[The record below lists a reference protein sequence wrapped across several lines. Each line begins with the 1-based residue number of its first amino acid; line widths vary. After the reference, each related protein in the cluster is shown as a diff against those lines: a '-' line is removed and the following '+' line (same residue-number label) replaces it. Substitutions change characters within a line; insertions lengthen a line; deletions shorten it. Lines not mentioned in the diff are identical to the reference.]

1 MEMNRRDLCIA
12 MTAFASLSAL
22 TSLAAQAQEQE
33 MKPASADST
42 IDMSQS
48 QVFHF
53 DSLKVTKN
61 ANGGWGRPVLH
72 GTLPTGEFVEVHETM
87 LPPGKMPHPPH
98 KHRDSEFILIRE
110 GQLEFYNEGK
120 PEPAGPGDVIYTA
133 SNRMHGLKNVGTTPA
148 MYFVVAIS
156 RKQV

>member
-22 TSLAAQAQEQE
+22 TSLTAQAQEAA
-33 MKPASADST
+33 ASAADST
-42 IDMSQS
+42 VDMSQS

-53 DSLKVTKN
+53 DSMKVTKN

-98 KHRDSEFILIRE
+98 RHRDSEFLLIRE
-110 GQLEFYNEGK
+110 GKLEFLNNGR
-120 PEPAGPGDVIYTA
+120 PEPCGPGDVVYTA
-133 SNRMHGLKNVGTTPA
+133 SNQLHGLRNVGDTPA

-156 RKQV
+156 RK